1 MDFLVKLH
9 DKINK
14 KLGNDKFVYSLNF
27 FMLIFS
33 LVFTAVFYYADNGN
47 NNAFIRSGV
56 ALIISGVIVEYT
68 LSSIKLYEYSNTVYV
83 EGISII
89 KEKELPKKYKS
100 QKMLAHFYILIG
112 TLIWGFA
119 VLLPQSFY
127 LLR

>member
-56 ALIISGVIVEYT
+56 ALIISGVIVYQV
-68 LSSIKLYEYSNTVYV
+68 LNFMNIAIQY
-83 EGISII
+83 
-89 KEKELPKKYKS
+89 
-100 QKMLAHFYILIG
+100 MLKAL
-112 TLIWGFA
+112 
-119 VLLPQSFY
+119 VL
-127 LLR
+127 